1 MGYGTTHPESGSLIL
16 SYAGVLLR
24 KGFSAT
30 MVHRLMQ
37 FVSGGQ
43 MAVNVKG
50 EIWPFFRNARGVR
63 QGDPLSPILFDFM
76 VDWATVCK
84 PKEFGGLGILNT
96 RHMNIAMML
105 KWIWKLYQNAKG
117 TMGGPDQGKILE

>member
-1 MGYGTTHPESGSLIL
+1 MGQKCKYH
-16 SYAGVLLR
+16 
-24 KGFSAT
+24 
-30 MVHRLMQ
+30 
-37 FVSGGQ
+37 
-43 MAVNVKG
+43 
-50 EIWPFFRNARGVR
+50 
-63 QGDPLSPILFDFM
+63 M

-105 KWIWKLYQNAKG
+105 KWIWKLYQNVKG

>member
-16 SYAGVLLR
+16 SYTGVLLR

-76 VDWATVCK
+76 VYSLAAMISRANVAGHI
-84 PKEFGGLGILNT
+84 GGVV
-96 RHMNIAMML
+96 
-105 KWIWKLYQNAKG
+105 
-117 TMGGPDQGKILE
+117 PDLIPCGVTHL